1 MAWLDCSP
9 QTAQGGSP
17 QDGPKR
23 SLLPKQPK
31 WPASLASST
40 ELRRMGFVKPPTHI
54 LTYWKHTSR
63 GTKLTWV
70 GKVHF
75 WLHNHA
81 LRRQWGRAVTMGI
94 DWSLELHCKI
104 SHWDSHKP
112 SLFTSHGQVSLS
124 PKPFEKMFSFPREEN
139 SNQRMFVNHKERSE
153 GKFRRQEAGLL
164 VHFTLPRK
172 ILQQ

>member
-1 MAWLDCSP
+1 MES
-9 QTAQGGSP
+9 
-17 QDGPKR
+17 
-23 SLLPKQPK
+23 
-31 WPASLASST
+31 
-40 ELRRMGFVKPPTHI
+40 VKPPTHI

-63 GTKLTWV
+63 GAKLTWV

-112 SLFTSHGQVSLS
+112 SLFISHGQISLS
-124 PKPFEKMFSFPREEN
+124 PKPFKRCSVNFPCEEN
-139 SNQRMFVNHKERSE
+139 SSQTMFDNQCEKSE
-153 GKFRRQEAGLL
+153 GKSRRQEAGLSSL
-164 VHFTLPRK
+164 HAAEKGAPIIRENSRGS
-172 ILQQ
+172 